1 LYRFYASF
9 YNLCLTGEFFFFTLL
24 LLLVTFGITKG
35 KEIQYDYLR
44 EPVVVP
50 GIQVNVVIKDSHGF
64 IWLGTEQGLI
74 RYDGYKTIV
83 YDRVQGVSNSL
94 SSQKITSIIEDAHN
108 KLWIGTFQGG
118 LNMFDPETETFHN
131 FLTDSI
137 TFGSH
142 DINAMVMD
150 KHGHLWIGYRNG
162 GLDRFDPVTGRIVN
176 YQHVPGD
183 TKSIISTGV
192 STLFI
197 DKDGNLWIGTWDNG
211 LCLLENSE
219 LQKHFYAPLVF
230 KDKSG
235 YHEGS
240 KINKLFTISQDK
252 FGNLWLASFGGGI
265 FAYHPGKDRY
275 LHLQVAENELNEKTN
290 FRTLCFSSNG
300 SLITGS
306 NNVFIVRN
314 SDIEVINRCLSDDQ
328 PYQFEKIHA
337 RVFKLTS
344 RLIMPNVYSIFEGEN
359 GLLWIGTDIGVYKL
373 SPRKFN
379 AYEIVPGKTSG
390 NNITAGTYIA
400 DGKYIFSVW
409 GDGIYISDGTQG
421 DIRTST
427 FSKLVIHDY
436 EFEDITTITSGSENE
451 IWFTSVKDGI
461 FRYNLK
467 TKKIVN
473 YANQVMVRGVSNIN
487 YCRSASKGPNNSM
500 WFGTVAGLLVYWQ
513 DQDRFYYYT
522 EDANNPN
529 SLSNEFIN
537 CLVFEN
543 DTTIWLG
550 TLQGGLNRGIISKK
564 EPGNIKF
571 EHFTYDYK
579 NSSSISENNIGTLFL
594 ASNGDLWIGTANNGM
609 NYFNRKTGDFSR
621 FSKEQGF
628 ASNKI
633 SAIVEDNNNN
643 LWLGTPAG
651 LIKFNTEKK
660 SIVNYKVS
668 IDKQIFYFNSN
679 GCFKHDELMIFSTRE
694 SLITFV
700 PSAIIDQKIP
710 NKVRIT
716 GLNIF
721 NQSILPGVKY
731 PKKIILDKS
740 IGYTNKLILSYLDD
754 NFSFYFSLL
763 DLYSP
768 RGNQYM
774 YKLEGYDKKWISTYS
789 EIPVAQYANVPPGEY
804 NFKVKGANKD
814 GIWVETPTELAITVL
829 PPWYKSNMAII
840 VYLLILLGLAYLVR
854 KITVDRVNYLNEN
867 KLQKILHDKDNE
879 INHAKLKFFTNISH
893 EIRTPVT
900 LIIAPLE
907 SIYNKIPDNTLKEQ
921 IYNVLRNARKLT
933 GLLGQLMDF
942 RKIESGTIQLR
953 VSRNNIVNFLEEVVQ
968 DFRESCLQK
977 SIDIVLTTN
986 KEEIWAWYDTEKMD
1000 KIIRNLLS
1008 NSYKFTSRNG
1018 RIEIKAYTRLVKMDK
1033 MEVSGG
1039 EDRQEVLVIK
1049 VIDNGKGIP
1058 ETEKDKVF
1066 DRFYQIEKAS
1076 NRNNPEGTGI
1086 GLSIVKEFVQMH
1098 HGEIHVDSI
1107 PDLETTFTIQ
1117 LPLGNEHYTIE
1128 EIAKHEMSELIIAGE
1143 GFSEYQYPASEL
1155 EREDEI
1161 TAVETLS
1168 STILLV
1174 EDNDELRR
1182 FLKESLA
1189 PRYKI
1194 LEARD
1199 GIEGYEK
1206 AMAEIP
1212 DLIISD
1218 VMMPGM
1224 DGLDMTQKLKNN
1236 IKTSHLPIIL
1246 LTAKSAIEDRIV
1258 GLKTGADSYIP
1269 KPFHPL
1275 HLEVRIQKLIALRKT
1290 LRAKFNKDLNIN
1302 VEEMGIGSVDAEFL
1316 EKLKKSTEENI
1327 SDFDLSVEKI
1337 GEIIGMSRSNLFKKL
1352 KSLTDLSPS
1361 EFIRNVRL
1369 NKALHLM
1376 LQDRSLN
1383 IADIGYK
1390 VGFGS
1395 PSYFTHCFRKVYGAS
1410 PREFVD
1416 NYRKEDNVFGKRNGD
1431 RKED

>member
-1 LYRFYASF
+1 
-9 YNLCLTGEFFFFTLL
+9 
-24 LLLVTFGITKG
+24 
-35 KEIQYDYLR
+35 
-44 EPVVVP
+44 
-50 GIQVNVVIKDSHGF
+50 VVIKDSHGF

-487 YCRSASKGPNNSM
+487 YCRSACKGPNNSI
-500 WFGTVAGLLVYWQ
+500 WFGTVAGLIVYWP

-522 EDANNPN
+522 EDTNNPN

-543 DTTIWLG
+543 DTIVWLG
-550 TLQGGLNRGIISKK
+550 TFQGGLNRGIISNK
-564 EPGNIKF
+564 EPGKIKF
-571 EHFTYDYK
+571 DHFTYDYK
-579 NSSSISENNIGTLFL
+579 DPASISENNI
-594 ASNGDLWIGTANNGM
+594 ASIFIAANGDLWIGTANNGL
-609 NYFNRKTGDFSR
+609 NYFNRKEENFIRYTKDH
-621 FSKEQGF
+621 GF

-633 SAIVEDNNNN
+633 LSILEDNDKI
-643 LWLGTPAG
+643 LWMANPAG
-651 LIKFNTEKK
+651 LIKFDPLKK

-668 IDKQIFYFNSN
+668 LDRQIFYFNNN

-694 SLITFV
+694 NLVAFK
-700 PSAIIDQKIP
+700 PSAITSYKPPDKVKLTGFKIS
-710 NKVRIT
+710 
-716 GLNIF
+716 
-721 NQSILPGVKY
+721 NQTIHPGEKY
-731 PKKIILDKS
+731 PKKIVLHKS
-740 IGYTNKLILSYLDD
+740 IEYTGEITLSYQNN
-754 NFSFYFSLL
+754 NFTFYFSLL

-768 RGNQYM
+768 QSNQYM
-774 YKLEGYDKKWISTYS
+774 YQLEGYDKKWIPTYS
-789 EIPVAQYANVPPGEY
+789 GFPMAQYSNVPPGEY
-804 NFKVKGANKD
+804 MFKVIGANKD
-814 GIWVETPTELAITVL
+814 GIWVNAPTGLVVNVL
-829 PPWYKSNMAII
+829 PPWYESNMAI
-840 VYLLILLGLAYLVR
+840 VMYLFILLGMAYVVR
-854 KITVDRVNYLNEN
+854 KFTVDRVNFLNEI
-867 KLQKILHDKDNE
+867 KVQKVLHEKDNE
-879 INHAKLKFFTNISH
+879 VNQTKLKFFTNISH
-893 EIRTPVT
+893 EIRTPAT

-907 SIYNKIPDNTLKEQ
+907 SIYNKIPDIVLKEQ
-921 IYNVLRNARKLT
+921 IYNVLRNVRKLSD
-933 GLLGQLMDF
+933 LLGQLMDF
-942 RKIESGTIQLR
+942 RKIESGAVQLK
-953 VSRNNIVNFLEEVVQ
+953 VSRNNIVKFLVEIVQ
-968 DFRESCLQK
+968 DFRESCNQK
-977 SIDIVLTTN
+977 NIDILLTSN
-986 KEEIWAWYDTEKMD
+986 KEEIWVWYDPGKMD

-1018 RIEIKAYTRLVKMDK
+1018 RIEVKAYTRLIKLNK
-1033 MEVSGG
+1033 NEVPA
-1039 EDRQEVLVIK
+1039 EVDEQEVLVIK

-1058 ETEKDKVF
+1058 EIEKDKIF
-1066 DRFYQIEKAS
+1066 DRFYQIEKFTS
-1076 NRNNPEGTGI
+1076 RNNPEGTGI
-1086 GLSIVKEFVQMH
+1086 GLSIVKEFIQMH

-1107 PDLETTFTIQ
+1107 PNLETTFTIY
-1117 LPLGNEHYTIE
+1117 LPLGNQHYTIDE
-1128 EIAKHEMSELIIAGE
+1128 VATNETNDSIISDDLFLDYPQNSVGSTAEVEIKA
-1143 GFSEYQYPASEL
+1143 
-1155 EREDEI
+1155 DENL
-1161 TAVETLS
+1161 T
-1168 STILLV
+1168 STIMIV

-1182 FLKESLA
+1182 FLKESLKA
-1189 PRYKI
+1189 QYNI

-1199 GIEGYEK
+1199 GIEGYEM
-1206 AMAEIP
+1206 AMAALP

-1218 VMMPGM
+1218 IMMPGM

-1246 LTAKSAIEDRIV
+1246 LTAKSAIEDRIT

-1290 LRAKFNKDLNIN
+1290 LRTKFNKDLNIN
-1302 VEEMGIGSVDAEFL
+1302 VEELGIGSVDAEFL
-1316 EKLKKSTEENI
+1316 KKLKKIIEENI
-1327 SDFDLSVEKI
+1327 SDSDLSVEKI

-1376 LQDRSLN
+1376 LKDRSLN

-1410 PREFVD
+1410 PREFID
-1416 NYRKEDNVFGKRNGD
+1416 NYRKVK
-1431 RKED
+1431 